1 MASVSTVDARNDFSA
16 ILNRAAFGKERVILK
31 RRGKPICAMV
41 PIEDLEL
48 LQRAEDRIDALDA
61 MAARKEARKKGTK
74 SLAEV
79 RAELG

>member
-1 MASVSTVDARNDFSA
+1 MASVSTVVARNDFSA
-16 ILNRAAFGKERVILK
+16 ILNRAAFGKERVIVE

-48 LQRAEDRIDALDA
+48 IQRAEDRIDALDA
-61 MAARKEARKKGTK
+61 IAARKEARKKGTK